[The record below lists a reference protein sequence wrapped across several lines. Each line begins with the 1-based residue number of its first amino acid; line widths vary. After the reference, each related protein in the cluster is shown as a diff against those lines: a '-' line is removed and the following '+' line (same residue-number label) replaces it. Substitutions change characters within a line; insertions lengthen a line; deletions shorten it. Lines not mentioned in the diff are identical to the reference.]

1 MIRRIVKMT
10 FIPGQENDFLIVFEN
25 SKEQIRNFSGC
36 RHLELWQD
44 QEYPNIFMTYSMWDS
59 VSDLNQY
66 RSSELFTT
74 TWTKT
79 KALFSAKAQA
89 WTLDQI
95 SHLP

>member
-1 MIRRIVKMT
+1 MT
-10 FIPGQENDFLIVFEN
+10 FKPGMESEFLTVFNN

-44 QEYPNIFMTYSMWDS
+44 HEHSNIFMTYSIWES
-59 VSDLNQY
+59 VSALDQY
-66 RSSELFTT
+66 RSSVLFNN
-74 TWTKT
+74 TWAKT

>member
-10 FIPGQENDFLIVFEN
+10 FIPGKENDFLTVFNN

-44 QEYPNIFMTYSMWDS
+44 HDHSNIFMTFSIWES
-59 VSDLNQY
+59 VSDLDQY
-66 RSSELFTT
+66 RSSELFNT
-74 TWTKT
+74 TWVMT

-89 WTLDQI
+89 WTLDQK